1 VGRSRKNSL
10 NGKRLAIDKEREKI
24 LQEIVNTAVK
34 EKSINRILE
43 IVKNPNIGISTK
55 SMLAKIYL
63 NTVKTITQKVFFKS
77 TLRKIAKSIRQLE
90 ICLQENN
97 LQNTAKELR
106 EGWNRWI
113 TKELWQKVR
122 PKIQNQEQK
131 TENQDELSILKGYL
145 ND

>member
-1 VGRSRKNSL
+1 MGRSRKNSL